1 MEDLSHKFDDCILLP
16 LHENLSHNKVDL
28 SDLVVI
34 LKDTNKEIGMANF
47 KSRRNSKF
55 NEEVK
60 KRNYRELWKIASRKI
75 KLLDDPWHEF
85 RIETYPVENVI
96 RHRYN
101 STKKEWR
108 KDECVVKMEKCDF
121 FNFKFSTQS

>member
-1 MEDLSHKFDDCILLP
+1 MEDSSHKFDDSILLP
-16 LHENLSHNKVDL
+16 PHENLSHNKVDL

-34 LKDTNKEIGMANF
+34 LKGTNKEIGMAN
-47 KSRRNSKF
+47 
-55 NEEVK
+55 
-60 KRNYRELWKIASRKI
+60 REHWKIASRKI